1 MNTEKV
7 EEKKGVNIKLVLGI
21 VVLVLIVAS
30 VFFYFKKEKESDPTE
45 PVRAFLE
52 AEKNNDFDAY
62 KKVFFYPPQE
72 STRDL
77 GVISLSI
84 KSIEVSEC
92 ETKHI
97 IEMYKGSE
105 LAKSKGWTD
114 DFVEGFVAVIANYSV
129 DYDNSKVPFN
139 EGDMVQVFYVARK
152 DAESPWKII
161 EIASPGLLWEC

>member
-7 EEKKGVNIKLVLGI
+7 EGKKAVNIKRVLLI
-21 VVLVLIVAS
+21 VVLVLIVTS
-30 VFFYFKKEKESDPTE
+30 VFFYMKKEGTSDPTE
-45 PVRAFLE
+45 PVRALLE

-77 GVISLSI
+77 GVMSLSI
-84 KSIEVSEC
+84 KSVEISEY

-114 DFVEGFVAVIANYSV
+114 DFVEGFVAVVANYSV

-139 EGDMVQVFYVARK
+139 EGEMVQVFYVARK
-152 DAESPWKII
+152 EAESPWLIIDAMSPDKID
-161 EIASPGLLWEC
+161 